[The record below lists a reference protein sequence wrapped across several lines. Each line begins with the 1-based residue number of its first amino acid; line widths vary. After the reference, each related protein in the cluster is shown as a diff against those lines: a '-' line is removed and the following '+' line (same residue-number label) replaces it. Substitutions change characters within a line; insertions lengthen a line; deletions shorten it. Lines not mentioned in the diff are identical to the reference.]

1 MAKIPDISS
10 TNARASVEAGKIGAL
25 ASMSKIE
32 QHEQNEQNE
41 SFKVI
46 PRKAVLLEHGQVQ
59 ACT

>member
-46 PRKAVLLEHGQVQ
+46 LRKALLLEHGQVQ